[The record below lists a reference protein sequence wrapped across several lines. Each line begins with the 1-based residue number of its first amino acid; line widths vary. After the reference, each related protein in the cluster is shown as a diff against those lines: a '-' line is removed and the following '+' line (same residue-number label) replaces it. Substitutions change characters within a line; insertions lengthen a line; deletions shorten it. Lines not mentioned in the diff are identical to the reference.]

1 MEVRFCITAMS
12 YLSRTFM
19 DTTTILLCLIIAVL
33 IAGFAAFAM
42 WANRKISELENGKK
56 QNSESDK
63 LKLAALER
71 LTLFNDRSRLKNLVN
86 RHYDPALSCREMQQR
101 LVLSLREEYEYN
113 ITQQLYVKA
122 EVWDALSKMKDQNTY
137 IINQIAAVLPANAT
151 ALDLNKKILEFDMN
165 NPDST
170 MNNLVQQALQYEARQ
185 LL

>member
-1 MEVRFCITAMS
+1 
-12 YLSRTFM
+12 M
-19 DTTTILLCLIIAVL
+19 DSTTILLCLIIAVL
-33 IAGFAAFAM
+33 IAAFAAYAI
-42 WANRKISELENGKK
+42 WVHRKMTELESGKK
-56 QNSESDK
+56 QNTDSDK

-86 RHYDPALSCREMQQR
+86 RFYDPALSCREMQQR
-101 LVLSLREEYEYN
+101 LVSSIREEYDYN

-122 EVWDALSKMKDQNTY
+122 EVWDALTKMKDQNMY
-137 IINQIAAVLPANAT
+137 IINQIAAVLPATAS

-170 MNNLVQQALQYEARQ
+170 MNNLVQQALQYEARH